1 MVILKNSLP
10 RSCDQARECVLY
22 TVLSELMSN
31 ADAKKT
37 SIEFQNNPKS
47 IMITDEG
54 NGISIVN

>member
-1 MVILKNSLP
+1 
-10 RSCDQARECVLY
+10 
-22 TVLSELMSN
+22 MSN
-31 ADAKKT
+31 ANAKKT